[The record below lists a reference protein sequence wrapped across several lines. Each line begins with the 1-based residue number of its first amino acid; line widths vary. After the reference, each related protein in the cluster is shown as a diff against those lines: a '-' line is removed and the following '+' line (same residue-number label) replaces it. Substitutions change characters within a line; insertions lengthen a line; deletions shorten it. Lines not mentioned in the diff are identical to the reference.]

1 MTKNDETAIR
11 NQWGGKCIFNSFSS
25 NQRSAA
31 ILLSNNFEY
40 KILNTKKDD
49 CGNLLGVDIEIEGK
63 KKPYYSNMTSLIRY
77 TC

>member
-1 MTKNDETAIR
+1 MYL
-11 NQWGGKCIFNSFSS
+11 FNSFAS
-25 NQRSAA
+25 NQRGAA

-63 KKPYYSNMTSLIRY
+63 KN
-77 TC
+77 